1 MFSIEQSNPR
11 VAIDYSIESMLSKSS
26 SDFSREDNLM
36 TLYTSV
42 SDFVQS
48 MVTLQE
54 SSGEHVAKVR
64 SNITDGQVIPRVYNE
79 NNNKYVYVEV
89 WVWAWAEGLT
99 DVLATHPPYTP
110 DQTIIST

>member
-1 MFSIEQSNPR
+1 
-11 VAIDYSIESMLSKSS
+11 
-26 SDFSREDNLM
+26 M

-64 SNITDGQVIPRVYNE
+64 SNITDGQVIPRVYNDIFIFFF
-79 NNNKYVYVEV
+79 N
-89 WVWAWAEGLT
+89 T
-99 DVLATHPPYTP
+99 
-110 DQTIIST
+110 